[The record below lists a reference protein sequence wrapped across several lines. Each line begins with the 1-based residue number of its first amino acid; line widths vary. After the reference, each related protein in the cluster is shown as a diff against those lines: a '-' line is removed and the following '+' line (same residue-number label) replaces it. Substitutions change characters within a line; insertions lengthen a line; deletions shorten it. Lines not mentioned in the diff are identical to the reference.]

1 MGNIILSI
9 LITKLQKVAEEYLI
23 KIISKCKDKKFS
35 GKKRRRD
42 KKKIHKI
49 LNNKIEYNYENEE
62 QGMSLD
68 EENTNIIFN
77 NYMNENN
84 ITNIQKNNILNNI
97 NNEKNEIIIG
107 SGIID
112 GVKKMDLND
121 LYSYKLISN
130 KHSFYFKKGTIENE
144 KFTVCL
150 LNNGRNMW
158 LENKTFIKCIAKNCP
173 EVEIEDTKL
182 DALEKNE
189 HKNFDIKF
197 SNLNKCQIGKY
208 IAFFVV
214 KVNDEEINDGKK
226 FFIEF
231 EVYDYS

>member
-1 MGNIILSI
+1 
-9 LITKLQKVAEEYLI
+9 
-23 KIISKCKDKKFS
+23 
-35 GKKRRRD
+35 
-42 KKKIHKI
+42 
-49 LNNKIEYNYENEE
+49 
-62 QGMSLD
+62 
-68 EENTNIIFN
+68 
-77 NYMNENN
+77 MNEND

-112 GVKKMDLND
+112 GVNKMDLSD

-130 KHSFYFKKGTIENE
+130 IHSFYFKKGTIENK

-189 HKNFDIKF
+189 QKCFDIKF
-197 SNLNKCQIGKY
+197 SNLNKCQLGKY

-214 KVNDEEINDGKK
+214 KINDEKIGGGE

>member
-97 NNEKNEIIIG
+97 NNKKNEIIIG

-112 GVKKMDLND
+112 GVNEMDLSD

-130 KHSFYFKKGTIENE
+130 IYSFEVKKGTIENK

-189 HKNFDIKF
+189 QKCFDIKF
-197 SNLNKCQIGKY
+197 SNLNKCQLGKY
-208 IAFFVV
+208 LAFFVV
-214 KVNDEEINDGKK
+214 KINDKEIDEGE
-226 FFIEF
+226 FFIQF
-231 EVYDYS
+231 EVK